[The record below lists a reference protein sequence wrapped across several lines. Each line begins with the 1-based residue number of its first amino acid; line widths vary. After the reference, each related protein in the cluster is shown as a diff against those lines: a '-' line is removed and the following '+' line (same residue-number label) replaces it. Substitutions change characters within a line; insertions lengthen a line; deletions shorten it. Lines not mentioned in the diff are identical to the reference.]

1 MTEKSAQG
9 QVFITSVPLSQGG
22 EFISFMI
29 GDDGGGRPLDC
40 QQDDGLVKR
49 ATALDVVHQ

>member
-9 QVFITSVPLSQGG
+9 QVFITS
-22 EFISFMI
+22 
-29 GDDGGGRPLDC
+29 PLDC